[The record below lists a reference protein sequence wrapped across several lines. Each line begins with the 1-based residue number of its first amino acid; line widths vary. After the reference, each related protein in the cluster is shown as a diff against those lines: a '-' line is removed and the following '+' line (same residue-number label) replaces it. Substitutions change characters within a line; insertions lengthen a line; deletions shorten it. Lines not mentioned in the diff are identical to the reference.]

1 MSDFSNASGPPYPYP
16 HPLAPDAENAHLYA
30 TSYYQSKINKWAG
43 LVLTPG
49 IVCTVIAVGW
59 NQGRSS
65 EPGDPSLWE
74 SNAALAILLLAVGV
88 ALILVSGIRI
98 YLLASAKSPH
108 TKLLK
113 AYGVPLDAS
122 GTKRVTTNQCR

>member
-1 MSDFSNASGPPYPYP
+1 MSDFPSASGPPYPYP
-16 HPLAPDAENAHLYA
+16 HPLPPDAENAHLHA
-30 TSYYQSKINKWAG
+30 TAHYQSKINKWAG

-74 SNAALAILLLAVGV
+74 SNVTV
-88 ALILVSGIRI
+88 ALILLVVGAALLLTSGIRI
-98 YLLASAKSPH
+98 YLLAAAKSPH

-122 GTKRVTTNQCR
+122 GTKRVAPNQGR

>member
-1 MSDFSNASGPPYPYP
+1 MSGFPNASGPPYPYP
-16 HPLAPDAENAHLYA
+16 HPLPTDAENAHLYA

-49 IVCTVIAVGW
+49 IVCTVIAVAW

-74 SNAALAILLLAVGV
+74 SNATLAILLLAVGV
-88 ALILVSGIRI
+88 ALLLAGGIRI
-98 YLLASAKSPH
+98 YQLASKKSPH

-122 GTKRVTTNQCR
+122 GTKRVATDQRR